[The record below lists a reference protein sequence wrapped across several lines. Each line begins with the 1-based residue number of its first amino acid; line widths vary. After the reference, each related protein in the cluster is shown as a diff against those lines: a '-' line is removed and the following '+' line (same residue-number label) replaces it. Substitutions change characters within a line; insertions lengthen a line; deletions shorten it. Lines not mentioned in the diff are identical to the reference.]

1 MSAAVVTAAASAARA
16 AAERKEEELM
26 TPYTPN
32 DLAEGWEFKILRSTS
47 GGFGNPDRLRAVL
60 AEEGRAGWTLVE
72 KFDNA
77 RVRLKRPASARA
89 GDAALDFDARRTYI
103 RPGLGLRVVIGL
115 IMVCG
120 VAAAAIVIAVAV
132 VRMSH

>member
-1 MSAAVVTAAASAARA
+1 MIITSAALRA
-16 AAERKEEELM
+16 AAQRKEEELM
-26 TPYTPN
+26 TPYTPK
-32 DLAEGWEFKILRSTS
+32 DLAEGWEFKILRSTT
-47 GGFGNPDRLRAVL
+47 GEFRNPDALRLVL
-60 AEEGRAGWTLVE
+60 EQEGRVGWTLVE
-72 KFDNA
+72 KFDSA

-132 VRMSH
+132 VRMLH

>member
-1 MSAAVVTAAASAARA
+1 MSAAAVTAAASAARA

-32 DLAEGWEFKILRSTS
+32 DLAEGWEFKILRSTT
-47 GGFGNPDRLRAVL
+47 GGFRNPDTPRAVL
-60 AEEGRAGWTLVE
+60 EQEQLAGWTLVE

-89 GDAALDFDARRTYI
+89 GDAALDFDARRTYVG
-103 RPGLGLRVVIGL
+103 PGLGLRVSLIVLFIGCGLAAVI
-115 IMVCG
+115 
-120 VAAAAIVIAVAV
+120 AAAVMLQMG
-132 VRMSH
+132 R